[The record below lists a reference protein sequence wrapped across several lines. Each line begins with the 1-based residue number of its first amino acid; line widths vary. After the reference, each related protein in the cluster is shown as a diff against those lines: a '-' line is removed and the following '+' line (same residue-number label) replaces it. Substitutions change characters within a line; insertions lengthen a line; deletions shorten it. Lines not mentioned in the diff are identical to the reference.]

1 MIRHK
6 SVYNPKVTAAIAAIT
21 AVVFGIDYM
30 TPVGYAEWVLYM
42 LPVALCVLQN
52 KESLAFIGAAV
63 NTLLI
68 IIGLLVSPAGPIS
81 NSVSML
87 NRGFAI
93 FAMFCLAWMVH
104 EAIRERLKARRLFWL
119 QQGQSENAMSMIG
132 ELTPAQ
138 LGANFLRHAA
148 TYLDAQAGVLYR
160 LDKGSLIRTSSYA
173 FAAPDEEQPVPLA
186 SAGMAGEVVRSGKA
200 VVLPAIPGG
209 YLRIG
214 SLSGSA
220 TPASVLVAPIKIE
233 ERVVGV
239 FELGFA
245 RARSNY
251 SDELEFV
258 SLIMNGAG
266 LALRAALYREHLK
279 ELLEETQRQS
289 EELQTQ
295 QEELRVSNEE
305 LQEQDK
311 VLRESQARLEQQQ
324 AELEQTN
331 VQLEE
336 QAQRLQ
342 AQKHELIE
350 AHRHLEDRSVELE
363 RASQYKSE
371 FLANMSH
378 ELRTPL
384 NSSLIL
390 SQILG
395 ENRSGGLS
403 EEDIRYARTI
413 HAANSDLLTLIN
425 DILDLSKIEAGHANI
440 EPGPVAVS
448 AMLDAMHLAFDALAA
463 EKGLS
468 FDIRVDPSAP
478 PKLFTD
484 NLRLQQILK
493 NLLSNAFKFTEKGG
507 VTLSV
512 AASSDADGHERVLF
526 SVSDTG
532 IGIAAAQQQVIF
544 DAFRQADGSTSRK
557 YGGTGLGLSISRELA
572 RLLGGGIRVD
582 SAVGQGSTFTLEIAG
597 ELVVE
602 AAPDDSISLPAAT
615 GAAVQPR
622 ASSAA
627 ASAATS
633 RTKENLPS
641 PPSTRAAEQTSVADQ
656 TPPRRVTR
664 QFERLILV
672 IEDDPHF
679 AAVLEETALAL
690 EFDCMVTSLGEEAI
704 RLAREHRPS
713 GILLDV
719 GLPDQSGLSVLESL
733 KRDPFTRHIPVH
745 MISANDHAQTAL
757 ALGAVGYALKPV
769 KHEELVA
776 AISRLEEQ
784 LQARARRVLVV
795 EDDAALRENIRLL
808 LNADDIEIST
818 AGSIAEAMALLE
830 LTTFDCMVMDLTLP
844 DGTGFE
850 LLEQLSDKQSFP
862 PVIVYTGRALSR
874 QEEAQLQRYSKSII
888 IKGAKSPERLLDEV
902 SLFLHR
908 VVESLPQD
916 QQRLLSQARQ
926 RDALFEG
933 RRILLAEDDVR
944 NIFALSSIFEPLGA
958 QLIIARN
965 GLEALQQLERQA
977 DIDLVLM
984 DLMMPEMDGLTA
996 MRELRKRP
1004 QWARLPVI
1012 ALTAK
1017 AMADDRR
1024 NCLEAGANDYIA
1036 KPIDVDKLVSLCR
1049 VWMPK

>member
-6 SVYNPKVTAAIAAIT
+6 SVHNPRVSAAVAAIT
-21 AVVFGIDYM
+21 AIVFGIDYL

-42 LPVALCVLQN
+42 VPVALCVLQN
-52 KESLAFIGAAV
+52 KESLGFIAASV

-68 IIGLLVSPAGPIS
+68 IIGLLVSPSGVIS
-81 NSVSML
+81 TSVSML
-87 NRGFAI
+87 NRGFAV
-93 FAMFCLAWMVH
+93 FAMFCLAWMAH

-119 QQGQSENAMSMIG
+119 QQGQSGNAMSMIG
-132 ELTPAQ
+132 ELSPSQ

-148 TYLDAQAGVLYR
+148 TYLDAQVGLLYR
-160 LDKGSLIRTSSYA
+160 LDKGRLIRTSSYA
-173 FAAPDEEQPVPLA
+173 CAVPDEEESIPLA
-186 SAGMAGEVVRSGKA
+186 SAGMAGEVAQSGKA
-200 VVLPAIPGG
+200 MILSQVPGS
-209 YLRIG
+209 YLRFS

-220 TPASVLVAPIKIE
+220 APASVLIAPVTIE
-233 ERVVGV
+233 GRVVGV

-245 RARSNY
+245 RARGNY
-251 SDELEFV
+251 GDELEFV
-258 SLIMNGAG
+258 SLIVNGAG
-266 LALRAALYREHLK
+266 LAMRAALYREHLR

-311 VLRESQARLEQQQ
+311 VLRESQSRLEQQQ

-342 AQKHELIE
+342 LQKQELLQ
-350 AHRHLEDRSVELE
+350 AHRHLEERSADLE
-363 RASQYKSE
+363 KASQYKSE

-395 ENRSGGLS
+395 ENRSGGLTG
-403 EEDIRYARTI
+403 EEIRYARTI

-440 EPGPVAVS
+440 EPGPVPVPGV
-448 AMLDAMHLAFDALAA
+448 MEAMHLAFDALAA
-463 EKGLS
+463 EKGLT
-468 FDIRVDPSAP
+468 FEIRVDPSAP

-512 AASSDADGHERVLF
+512 AGGRDESGQARVWF

-582 SAVGQGSTFTLEIAG
+582 STVGLGSTFTLEIAG
-597 ELVVE
+597 HLVVE
-602 AAPDDSISLPAAT
+602 AEPDERNALVPATELPLRQRPASPPAARSSVQHEEANQPFPAAT
-615 GAAVQPR
+615 APAP
-622 ASSAA
+622 
-627 ASAATS
+627 
-633 RTKENLPS
+633 
-641 PPSTRAAEQTSVADQ
+641 AAESRLV
-656 TPPRRVTR
+656 RR
-664 QFERLILV
+664 FERLILV

-690 EFDCMVTSLGEEAI
+690 EFDCLVTSLGEQAI

-733 KRDPFTRHIPVH
+733 KRDPLTRHIPVH

-776 AISRLEEQ
+776 AISRLEAQ
-784 LQARARRVLVV
+784 LQSRARRVLVV
-795 EDDAALRENIRLL
+795 EDDATLRENIRLL

-818 AGSIAEAMALLE
+818 AGTIAEALALLE
-830 LTTFDCMVMDLTLP
+830 LTTFDCMVMDLALP

-850 LLEQLSDKQSFP
+850 LLEQMSEKQSFP

-908 VVESLPQD
+908 VVETLPQD

-1004 QWARLPVI
+1004 QWSRLPVI